1 MRSHRTIYKLI
12 VTRCAVEASKHHQQF
27 CLPFPNPQRNV
38 VHEALPLR
46 LLGTTALGSEAPE
59 TRKSWLAISR
69 PFLPGP
75 AEFGFGAG
83 KASAFWGFFICP
95 ACSAINISG
104 ELAFVQACWR
114 FGSNHMRGLWK
125 HPDVTKQVLSLSVE
139 NVLGIRHLF
148 KAS

>member
-1 MRSHRTIYKLI
+1 MGFRVSVPGSNIYRVMAYTNSRVAALCLAIPQDNLQAHRDKVRGRS
-12 VTRCAVEASKHHQQF
+12 VETS
-27 CLPFPNPQRNV
+27 PFPNPQRNV

-83 KASAFWGFFICP
+83 KAWG
-95 ACSAINISG
+95 
-104 ELAFVQACWR
+104 
-114 FGSNHMRGLWK
+114 
-125 HPDVTKQVLSLSVE
+125 
-139 NVLGIRHLF
+139 
-148 KAS
+148 